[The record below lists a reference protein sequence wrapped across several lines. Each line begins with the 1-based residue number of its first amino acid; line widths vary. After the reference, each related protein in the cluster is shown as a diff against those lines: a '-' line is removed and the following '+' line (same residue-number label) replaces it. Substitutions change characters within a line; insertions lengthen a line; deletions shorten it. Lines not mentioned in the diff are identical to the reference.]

1 MIKQTIQAD
10 QIAAMKAHDTEKL
23 QTLRYI
29 LAQIKNKE
37 IEKREDL
44 TNEEIVD
51 VLRKENKK
59 LQEAAESFKQGG
71 RNDLAEENAKQAEI
85 ISDYLPKELSDE
97 ELRAKVQE
105 IVAQNLDMF
114 KKNPNAMIGIC
125 IGRLKSEAES
135 SRIAQIVRSL
145 SS

>member
-10 QIAAMKAHDTEKL
+10 QIAAMKAHDTDKL

-44 TNEEIVD
+44 TNEEVVD

-71 RNDLAEENAKQAEI
+71 REDLAAENTAQAQI
-85 ISDYLPKELSDE
+85 IATYLPKELSDE

-105 IVAQNLDMF
+105 IVAQNTDLF
-114 KKNPNAMIGIC
+114 EKNPNAMIGIC

-135 SRIAQIVRSL
+135 SRIAQIVKSL
-145 SS
+145 Q

>member
-1 MIKQTIQAD
+1 MIKQTILRD
-10 QIAAMKAHDTEKL
+10 QIAAMKAHDTDKL

-44 TNEEIVD
+44 TNEELVD
-51 VLRKENKK
+51 VLRRENKK
-59 LQEAAESFKQGG
+59 LQEAAESFKQGA
-71 RNDLAEENAKQAEI
+71 REDLAEENAKQAEI
-85 ISDYLPKELSDE
+85 LAAYLPKELSDE

-105 IVAQNLDMF
+105 IVAQNLDLF

-125 IGRLKSEAES
+125 IGRLKSEADS

-145 SS
+145 E

>member
-10 QIAAMKAHDTEKL
+10 QIAAMKAHDTDKL

-44 TNEEIVD
+44 TNEEAVD

-59 LQEAAESFKQGG
+59 LQEAAEAFKQGG
-71 RNDLAEENAKQAEI
+71 REDLAAENAKQAEI
-85 ISDYLPKELSDE
+85 IAAYLPKELSDD
-97 ELRAKVQE
+97 ELKAKVQE
-105 IVAQNLDMF
+105 IIAQNEEMF
-114 KKNPNAMIGIC
+114 KKNPNAMIGMC

-135 SRIAQIVRSL
+135 SRIAAVVKSL
-145 SS
+145 Q